1 MSTPSTLGFLP
12 NARAVLVLGLPLI
25 GSHVAQF
32 ALHVTDTIMLGWYGV
47 TDLAAGALGATLF
60 FVVFTLGMG
69 YGQAVMPMVATFAAA
84 GEGTEVRRV
93 TRMGMWLSIGFSIL
107 ALPLFL
113 MSGPILGAMGQDPDV
128 ARIGGE
134 YLAIIGFGMAPA
146 LVVMVVK
153 SFLAA
158 LGRTQV
164 VLWATV
170 LGVFVNIGANWVL
183 IFGNLGFPELGAR
196 GAAIASLLVQVVTL
210 AAMLGYAVLLPSLRQ
225 YHLLVRFWRPDWAAL
240 RRVNALGLPI
250 GFAMLA
256 ETGLFA
262 ASAVMMG
269 WLGALPL
276 AAHSIALE
284 ITAMFFMVHLGLSN
298 AATVLVGRA
307 RGRGDAPGLRAA
319 ARASVLLSLG
329 FAAATMLVYWIAAE
343 PMVGLFLKPDEPQ
356 RDLIVPLGV
365 TLLMVAAL
373 FQFADAGQVMA
384 MGLLRGVQDTRQPMV
399 IAAVSYWLV
408 GLPAGYGL
416 GFVVGWEGVGI
427 WLGLVAGL
435 TTAALALHARFW
447 RGV

>member
-225 YHLLVRFWRPDWAAL
+225 YQLLVRFWRPDWAAL

-319 ARASVLLSLG
+319 AKASVLLSLG

>member
-1 MSTPSTLGFLP
+1 MTTLRETGFLF
-12 NARAVLVLGLPLI
+12 NARAVLVLGLPLV

-47 TDLAAGALGATLF
+47 TELAAGALGATLF

-69 YGQAVMPMVATFAAA
+69 YGQAVMPMVATLAAA
-84 GEGTEVRRV
+84 GEHTEVRRV
-93 TRMGMWLSIGFSIL
+93 TRMGMWLSLGYSAL
-107 ALPLFL
+107 VLPLFL
-113 MSGPILGAMGQDPDV
+113 LSGPILGAMGQEPEV

-134 YLAIIGFGMAPA
+134 YLAIVGFGMAPA
-146 LVVMVVK
+146 LVAMVMK
-153 SFLAA
+153 SYLAA

-170 LGVFVNIGANWVL
+170 LGVFVNIGVNWLL

-196 GAAIASLLVQVVTL
+196 GAALASVLVQFVGL
-210 AAMLGYAVLLPSLRQ
+210 AVMLVYAVLLPALRPHQ
-225 YHLLVRFWRPDWAAL
+225 LLVRFWRPDWGAL

-250 GFAMLA
+250 GLAMLA

-269 WLGALPL
+269 WLGRLPL

-284 ITAMFFMVHLGLSN
+284 ITALFFMVHLGLSN

-307 RGRGDAPGLRAA
+307 RGRNDPEGLRAA
-319 ARASVLLSLG
+319 AKAAVTMSLG
-329 FAAATMLVYWIAAE
+329 FAVATMLIYWVAAE
-343 PMVGLFLKPDEPQ
+343 QMVGLFLKPDEPE
-356 RDLIVPLGV
+356 RATIVPLGV
-365 TLLMVAAL
+365 TLLLVAAL
-373 FQFADAGQVMA
+373 FQLADAGQVMA

-399 IAAVSYWLV
+399 IATVSYWLV

-416 GFVVGWEGVGI
+416 GFLLGLEGVGV

-435 TTAALALHARFW
+435 TAAALALHARFW
-447 RGV
+447 RAV

>member
-128 ARIGGE
+128 ARIGGG

-225 YHLLVRFWRPDWAAL
+225 YQLLVRFWRPDWAAL